1 MRHGPVNGT
10 VGVALPS
17 DAVHGDRLDEDQIAL
32 VLRRATELDEQA
44 HAGQAGLDLLRLE
57 EAAVEAGLSR
67 QSVRRAVAELRAGTL
82 ALDVG
87 EQARRSGLGP
97 TTLTVSRCV
106 PGPAPVVDDLL
117 RRFLQREQ
125 FHLRRD
131 FGTAS
136 SWDRRQD
143 MRAKVRVS
151 LDKSVHR
158 QLVLREI
165 EHVEIAVVEE
175 PGSDGDVVMV
185 KLAVDARPLRRA
197 HRVAVGRGAALGL
210 VAAGALALFGV
221 PDAVLLL
228 PVATG
233 SGVAVGHVVGS
244 SRCRS
249 GVDDLETALQ
259 GYLDSVERRPR

>member
-1 MRHGPVNGT
+1 MNDGSGA
-10 VGVALPS
+10 ALPS

-32 VLRRATELDEQA
+32 VLRRATELDGQA
-44 HAGQAGLDLLRLE
+44 HAGQAGLDLVRLE

-67 QSVRRAVAELRAGTL
+67 QSVRRAVAELRAG
-82 ALDVG
+82 ALGVDSRG
-87 EQARRSGLGP
+87 ETRRSGLGP

-106 PGPAPVVDDLL
+106 PGPARVVDDIL

-131 FGTAS
+131 FGNNS

-158 QLVLREI
+158 RLVLREI
-165 EHVEIAVVEE
+165 EHAEIAVVEE
-175 PGSDGDVVMV
+175 PGSDGGVVMV

-197 HRVAVGRGAALGL
+197 HRVAVGRGAAVGVVATLGGL
-210 VAAGALALFGV
+210 AMFGAVDALI
-221 PDAVLLL
+221 LL

-249 GVDDLETALQ
+249 GVDDLETALE
-259 GYLDSVERRPR
+259 GYLDGLERRPH